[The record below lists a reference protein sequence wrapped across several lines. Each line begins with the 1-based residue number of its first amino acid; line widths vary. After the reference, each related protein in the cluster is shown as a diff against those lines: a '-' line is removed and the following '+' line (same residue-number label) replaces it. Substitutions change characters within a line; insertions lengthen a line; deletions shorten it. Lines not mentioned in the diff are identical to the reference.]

1 MDTVLERKNRK
12 INKVIKISLLFVGII
27 LIASFIFTRKKSF
40 NVTREEISI
49 KKVEV
54 GFFEDYIVLQAK
66 VEPLKSMLVN
76 VIEGG
81 AIQEIYIENGSA
93 IEKGQPLAKIY
104 NPNTE
109 LAFVNQETTIIEQIN
124 QLNKSKLDLRNQE
137 INLTKDLIAIEH
149 DYLEAKLA
157 KETNQK
163 MFEEEIVSKENWEKA
178 KENFRYQSERKNL
191 IQQSI
196 QKEKASNKTQIAQMN
211 QSLNFMDK
219 SLEILRKNKKNF
231 LVLAPLSG
239 TLTSFEPILGKTYIA
254 GESIGKINVQKGYKL
269 VANVDEFY
277 LEKVQVGQIGSIEF
291 LNKTMEVIISKVIPE
306 IKNGRFLVELNFKEN
321 NILDLRQ
328 GLSFGV
334 KLSLS
339 EKSKVKLLSKGIFD
353 RETEGKWIFV
363 VQGNKAIKRKIK
375 IGRENPEY
383 YEIITGLKIGEKV
396 ITSSYKEY
404 LGVEELQLK

>member
-1 MDTVLERKNRK
+1 MDTVLQRKNRK
-12 INKVIKISLLFVGII
+12 INNAIKISLLFVGII
-27 LIASFIFTRKKSF
+27 LIASFVVTRKKIF
-40 NVTREEISI
+40 NVKREEINI
-49 KKVEV
+49 KKVEI

-81 AIQEIYIENGSA
+81 AIQEIFIENGSA
-93 IEKGQPLAKIY
+93 VEKGQPLAKIY

-149 DYLEAKLA
+149 DFLEAKSA
-157 KETNQK
+157 KEIHQK

-178 KENFRYQSERKNL
+178 KENLRYQSERKNL

-196 QKEKASNKTQIAQMN
+196 QKEKASNKTQLAQMN

-277 LEKVQVGQIGSIEF
+277 LEKVQVGQSGSIEF

-306 IKNGRFLVELNFKEN
+306 IKSGRFLVELNFKEN

-404 LGVEELQLK
+404 MGVEELKLK